1 MRYGILGPLELTN
14 EGRAIEVAGA
24 KQRALL
30 AVLLVNANHVVA
42 SDALIESL
50 WEEQAPETAVKALQ
64 VRVSQ
69 LRKLL
74 GPGRLATRSPGYVL
88 RVDEGELDLHEFEAL
103 LQQAR
108 DASPANAAVALSE
121 ALALWRGPPLADF
134 AFDRFA
140 QAEIARLEELRVEA
154 TEERLEADLALGR
167 HRTLTAELEA
177 LVAQHPLRE
186 RMRGQLMLALYRS
199 GRQAEALEAYQDA
212 RRTLVEEL
220 GIEPNRVLREL
231 EQAILR
237 QDPALDVCVEA
248 EPEGDSPAREVETPE
263 PSPPAHERKLATVL
277 FADLVGSTEL
287 GERDPERTRAELERL
302 HNAMAEEIRR
312 AGGTVERLI
321 GNTVMAVFGVPAA
334 QEDHPERAL
343 HAALAM
349 RWRLGELFG
358 DSLSL
363 SIGVNTGEVVAEQTL
378 AGGSIATGDAVNL
391 AARLA
396 EAAGPGEILVGDRTA
411 AAVRGAFE
419 FGDPA
424 TAETKRKAQ
433 QIACRRLL
441 RPLSMTRP
449 RGIGGLGRVFVG
461 REQELALLRSAY
473 ERSVDASE
481 PHLVTIMGDA
491 GVGKTSLTRRLSEW
505 LGAQVPEPLLR
516 SGRCLPY
523 GRGITYWPLAEV
535 LKEHLGIT
543 ESDSPEIVRERLGE
557 RGILGLTLGLEVA
570 TELHP
575 LVARERLHETWVDLL
590 DEVVAVRPAAIL
602 VEGLHWAEKP
612 LLDLLDRLLRNVSGP
627 LLLLATARPELLDI
641 RSDWGV
647 GHRNAMQ
654 IWLEPLSL
662 EEATRLLAEL
672 LGSELPSRLR
682 QLVVE
687 QAEGNPFFVEELVAA
702 LIDRGYLVRSNGGW
716 RLRDLPARPSI
727 PDSIES
733 ILAARIDLLAPAE
746 KAALQAASVIGRF
759 FWAGPVLELLDGIDI
774 DLGVLVERDFIR
786 RRPVSSMAGE
796 REFAFKHALTRDV
809 AYESLP
815 KARRAH
821 LHAAFASWIERVGI
835 GRVEYAPL
843 LAHHYAQAVRPE
855 DLDLAWPDEEP
866 RLEALRAKARTW
878 LRRAAE
884 LAGARYAL
892 DEQISLFRGVVELEP
907 SPAGQVRLWREIA
920 HANALNYDDDAFK
933 DAILRAIDACSDETE
948 LAELYAEAAFQCAV
962 RWQQEVDRAQIDKW
976 SHAVLELGG
985 AENRA
990 RAQALVAQAICRPEE
1005 AEAAAREAEA
1015 IAGRLDDPELHSYA
1029 LYIRADVA
1037 LAAADYEEA
1046 QRIIVDRLRLL
1057 DRIDDPDHRADA
1069 YWAALPAYLGS
1080 GRFDDAR
1087 RIARLHDEVT
1097 EGLTPHHRLHGVAV
1111 LLEVEQLA
1119 GTWERIRE
1127 LTPRAEQAVEQ
1138 STTRCL
1144 HNRLALLTCAL
1155 ASAYLGEEDEAR
1167 RLETRS
1173 EASGVDLHGRTES
1186 LIWLSLHRRDLTAIE
1201 HLLSELE
1208 QPKKSFLRS
1217 RKLAPVAARLDGLAA
1232 LGRRETLE
1240 RDAPPLVRPG
1250 TYLEPF
1256 ALRALGVVREDEGL
1270 AEQAASRFE
1279 AMGLDWQAAQ
1289 TRAQLGVLNGP
1300 APRRREK
1307 PTP

>member
-1 MRYGILGPLELTN
+1 MRYGILGPLELSQ

-30 AVLLVNANHVVA
+30 AVLLLNANRVVS
-42 SDALIESL
+42 SDALIEAL
-50 WEEQAPETAVKALQ
+50 WEDQPPETAVKALQ
-64 VRVSQ
+64 VHVSQ

-74 GPGRLATRSPGYVL
+74 GPNRIATLSPGYMLQVE
-88 RVDEGELDLHEFEAL
+88 EGELDLHDFEAL
-103 LQQAR
+103 LHQAR
-108 DASPANAAVALSE
+108 DASPADADAALNE

-134 AFDRFA
+134 AFVRFA
-140 QAEIARLEELRVEA
+140 QSEIARLEELRVEA
-154 TEERLEADLALGR
+154 TEERIEADLALGR
-167 HRTLTAELEA
+167 HRALIAEVEA
-177 LVAQHPLRE
+177 LVAQYPLRE

-199 GRQAEALEAYQDA
+199 GRQAEALEAYQGA
-212 RRTLVEEL
+212 RRTLVEQL

-237 QDPALDVCVEA
+237 QDSTLDVCVEA
-248 EPEGDSPAREVETPE
+248 EPEGVSPAREGETPE

-277 FADLVGSTEL
+277 FADLFGSRDL
-287 GERDPERTRAELERL
+287 GARDPERTRVELERL
-302 HNAMAEEIRR
+302 HDAVADEIRR
-312 AGGTVERLI
+312 AGGTVEGLI
-321 GNTVMAVFGVPAA
+321 GNAVMAVFGVPAA

-349 RWRLGELFG
+349 RRRLGELLG
-358 DSLSL
+358 ESLSL

-378 AGGSIATGDAVNL
+378 VGTSIATGDAVNV
-391 AARLA
+391 
-396 EAAGPGEILVGDRTA
+396 AAGLAKAAAQGEILVGERTA
-411 AAVRGAFE
+411 AAARGAFE
-419 FGDPA
+419 FGDLT
-424 TAETKRKAQ
+424 TAETKRDAQ
-433 QIACRRLL
+433 RIACRRLL

-449 RGIGGLGRVFVG
+449 RGIGGLGLAFVG

-473 ERSVDASE
+473 ERSVHARE

-505 LGAQVPEPLLR
+505 LAAQLPGPLLR
-516 SGRCLPY
+516 GGRCLPY

-535 LKEHLGIT
+535 LREHLGISD
-543 ESDSPEIVRERLGE
+543 SDSPETVRERLGE

-602 VEGLHWAEKP
+602 VEDLHWAETP
-612 LLDLLDRLLRNVSGP
+612 LLDLLDRLLRDVSGP

-641 RSDWGV
+641 RSAWGV
-647 GHRNAMQ
+647 GHRNATQ

-662 EEATRLLAEL
+662 EEATRMLAEL
-672 LGSELPSRLR
+672 LGSELPARLR

-702 LIDRGYLVRSNGGW
+702 LIDRGYLVWNDGGW

-733 ILAARIDLLAPAE
+733 IIAARIDLLRPAE

-759 FWAGPVLELLDGIDI
+759 FWAGPVLELLDGIEV

-786 RRPVSSMAGE
+786 RRPLSSMAGE

-821 LHAAFASWIERVGI
+821 LHAAVATWIERVGI
-835 GRVEYAPL
+835 GRDEYAPL
-843 LAHHYAQAVRPE
+843 LAHHYAEAVRPE
-855 DLDLAWPDEEP
+855 DLDLAWPDEAP
-866 RLEALRAKARTW
+866 QLEALRAKARTW
-878 LRRAAE
+878 LRRAAQ

-892 DEQISLFRGVVELEP
+892 EEQISLLRGVVELEP
-907 SPAGQVRLWREIA
+907 SPTGQVRLWREIA
-920 HANALNYDDDAFK
+920 HANALNYDDEAFK

-962 RWQQEVDRAQIDKW
+962 RWQQEVDRAQIDEW
-976 SHAVLELGG
+976 SNAVLKLGG

-1015 IAGRLDDPELHSYA
+1015 IAARLDDPELHSYA

-1046 QRIIVDRLRLL
+1046 QRIVVERLRLL

-1069 YWAALPAYLGS
+1069 CWAALPTYLGN
-1080 GRFDDAR
+1080 GRFADAR

-1119 GTWERIRE
+1119 GKWERIRE

-1155 ASAYLGEEDEAR
+1155 ASAYLSEEDEAQ
-1167 RLETRS
+1167 RLEKRS
-1173 EASGVDLHGRTES
+1173 EESGIDLYGRAES
-1186 LIWLSLHRRDLTAIE
+1186 LIWLSLHRRDLAAVE
-1201 HLLSELE
+1201 RLLGELE
-1208 QPKKSFLRS
+1208 QPQKSFLRS
-1217 RKLAPVAARLDGLAA
+1217 RKLAPVAARLDALAA

-1240 RDAPPLVRPG
+1240 RDAPSLVRPG

-1270 AEQAASRFE
+1270 AEQAVERFE
-1279 AMGLDWQAAQ
+1279 AIGLDWHAAQ
-1289 TRAQLGVLNGP
+1289 TRAQLGALSTL
-1300 APRRREK
+1300 APRPRSHLG
-1307 PTP
+1307 